1 MLEEKIINDYISI
14 LNNLERGKKS
24 NLDDLINSIKDKKAD
39 ITIIP
44 AVGGTAPTVSNLLIV
59 KLS

>member
-24 NLDDLINSIKDKKAD
+24 NLDDLINSI
-39 ITIIP
+39 
-44 AVGGTAPTVSNLLIV
+44 LINKYHLERYYTNSTLAYDSV
-59 KLS
+59 LE